1 MGYGTKKFIYFSYL
15 SCNELKEYAYDLSH
29 SALAQVP
36 LLPKREKNL
45 WHKTLIEEK
54 TWLGSLQ
61 IEVFED
67 NSKCFVILS
76 THKSMICNSITL

>member
-1 MGYGTKKFIYFSYL
+1 MGYGTKKFSFFSYL
-15 SCNELKEYAYDLSH
+15 SCNELKEYASDLSH

-54 TWLGSLQ
+54 TWLGE
-61 IEVFED
+61 IEVLKIIVNALLFCRHT
-67 NSKCFVILS
+67 NL
-76 THKSMICNSITL
+76 

>member
-36 LLPKREKNL
+36 LLPKKKKAL
-45 WHKTLIEEK
+45 SLLIHLLTKEEF
-54 TWLGSLQ
+54 GA
-61 IEVFED
+61 
-67 NSKCFVILS
+67 
-76 THKSMICNSITL
+76 